1 MTDRFELRRLSDD
14 LVYVFARAERADGVP
29 GFRRSDS
36 DLWIIYRPRLGWVA
50 WDDVDQAVM
59 GRPWTILPEDQ
70 PTSAPPEG
78 EWVSKKG
85 AKSYV
90 YDLVHI

>member
-14 LVYVFARAERADGVP
+14 LVYAFARTERADGLA
-29 GFRRSDS
+29 GFKRSDS
-36 DLWIIYRPRLGWVA
+36 DLWIIYRPPLGWVA
-50 WDDVDQAVM
+50 WDDADQAVM
-59 GRPWTILPEDQ
+59 GRPWNVMPEDQ
-70 PTSAPPEG
+70 SPSAPPEG

-90 YDLVHI
+90 YNLVHI